1 MCGNVRI
8 DGKSIKKGANKSVM
22 STTSRGIYF
31 YWRITSNEILKS
43 NFFNWDRTKHL
54 ARLCQAFRVDCTFL
68 WYKDIIQAAPG
79 VLTSRVLAMKQHE
92 EKVSL

>member
-8 DGKSIKKGANKSVM
+8 DG
-22 STTSRGIYF
+22 TRRGFYF
-31 YWRITSNEILKS
+31 YWRITSNKILKS
-43 NFFNWDRTKHL
+43 HFFNWDRTKHL

-79 VLTSRVLAMKQHE
+79 VLTSRVHKHNNKHGK
-92 EKVSL
+92 KVSL